1 MINPIEAYRDAGR
14 RAAKARNEKDEARY
28 QHEHRW
34 YRQARSLERTED
46 LPEVLAAYQ
55 AGWDEVRHVPT
66 FKPFR

>member
-14 RAAKARNEKDEARY
+14 RAAKARNERDEARY
-28 QHEHRW
+28 LHEHDW
-34 YRQARSLERTED
+34 YHRARSLERKED
-46 LPEVLAAYQ
+46 WPAVVAAYR